1 MTRINYREY
10 LSTLLDFIFPPT
22 CLACKKSGSYLCTN
36 CAKLLPVSEKSGE
49 TAENYSAIFAY
60 QHPVVKRAIHLLKYR
75 GGKILARDL
84 AKLLHQHLLQN
95 NFLSK
100 NLEQNSEKFLVIPI
114 PSSQKREKKRG
125 YNQARELARE
135 LVKLNPEKLELAEN
149 ILVKTRETVS
159 QVKTK
164 NREERLE
171 NLRGAFAVTK
181 NQKSQEIGKKIKNSK
196 IILLDDVI
204 TTGATMSEAR
214 KVLLENGAKTVLSLA
229 IARG

>member
-22 CLACKKSGSYLCTN
+22 CLACKKSGSYLCAN
-36 CAKLLPVSEKSGE
+36 CVKLLPVSNKIQ
-49 TAENYSAIFAY
+49 ENYTAIFSY
-60 QHPVVKRAIHLLKYR
+60 QHPIVKRAIHLLKYR
-75 GGKILARDL
+75 GGKIIARDL
-84 AKLLHQHLLQN
+84 AKLLQQHLNKN

-135 LVKLNPEKLELAEN
+135 LVKLNPDKLELAEN
-149 ILVKTRETVS
+149 ILVKIKDTVS

-171 NLRGAFAVTK
+171 NLRDAFAVTK
-181 NQKSQEIGKKIKNSK
+181 NQKAQEISEKIKNSK

-204 TTGATMSEAR
+204 TTGATMQEAR
-214 KVLLENGAKTVLSLA
+214 KVLLASGAKIVLSLA